1 MSSAVAAVGRGL
13 KRTLWAVVGVAVLVA
28 LYYAVGGRLVHRIDA
43 DPAFAEDVAVPDGGS
58 TLVATTAALIRREV
72 DRHGWVA
79 NDPIIFPSSLLDDMA
94 AYQTGLI
101 GSARAV
107 VDALAIDRPAPA
119 ELAAARAALAVPPDR
134 WIFDVTRG
142 FTPQQATES
151 SYRDAAAALD
161 RFNARLAAGAD
172 VVANEP
178 AAVAALVAAF
188 ADAVDAAATAGLDH
202 VEARGGRWLDTT
214 ADDRFQTTRAALYAR
229 HLLLGALA
237 ADHPDLFA
245 SADTALQ
252 DALARLERAAALGPW
267 YVTNGPADGQWRPSH
282 VATQAAYAL
291 DAGAALRSLAATLTA
306 GDT

>member
-13 KRTLWAVVGVAVLVA
+13 KRTVWGVVVGAVLVA
-28 LYYAVGGRLVHRIDA
+28 LYYAVGGQLVHRIDA
-43 DPAFAEDVAVPDGGS
+43 DPGFAEDVAVPAGGS

-79 NDPIIFPSSLLDDMA
+79 NDPIIFPSGLLDDMA

-107 VDALAIDRPAPA
+107 VDALAVDGPAPA

-134 WIFDVTRG
+134 WTFDLTRS
-142 FTPQQATES
+142 FAPQEATES
-151 SYRDAAAALD
+151 SYRDAVDALD
-161 RFNARLAAGAD
+161 RFNAELAAGTYALAGD
-172 VVANEP
+172 P
-178 AAVAALVAAF
+178 AAVAALVAGF
-188 ADAVDAAATAGLDH
+188 ADTVDAAARAGLDH

-214 ADDRFQTTRAALYAR
+214 ADDRFQTTRAVLYAR
-229 HLLLGALA
+229 LLLLRALA
-237 ADHPDLFA
+237 ADHPDLFEGD
-245 SADTALQ
+245 DTALR
-252 DALARLERAAALGPW
+252 DALERLERAAALGPW

-291 DAGAALRSLAATLTA
+291 DAGAALRALAATLTTS
-306 GDT
+306 DT